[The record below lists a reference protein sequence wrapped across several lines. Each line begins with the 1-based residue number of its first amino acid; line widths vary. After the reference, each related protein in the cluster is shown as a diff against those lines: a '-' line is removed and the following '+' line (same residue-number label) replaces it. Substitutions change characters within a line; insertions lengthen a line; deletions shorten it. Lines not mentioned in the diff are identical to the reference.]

1 MKRCKSWLTA
11 WLAIGMIA
19 LLSGCTSTPQASP
32 QADAMA
38 KEFLSHPSAATV
50 YVYRSPFN
58 IYDFDSVLYLNGRL
72 MGGTLPGTFFRIDTV
87 PGRNVIHGSGIDVGQ
102 IAIDAR
108 AGEIYF
114 VSLEVVSGHSR
125 FTVVSDEVG
134 RDSVR
139 ACCALLENWS
149 PGQRPLLR

>member
-1 MKRCKSWLTA
+1 
-11 WLAIGMIA
+11 
-19 LLSGCTSTPQASP
+19 
-32 QADAMA
+32 MA

-114 VSLEVVSGHSR
+114 VSLEVVSGHFR
-125 FTVVSDEVG
+125 FTLVSDEVG

-149 PGQRPLLR
+149 PGQRPLFR